1 MEFNVKLLRTVCAI
15 VLLGGV
21 ISGCASLVRPNYTQ
35 TLTEL
40 RSGAYSLDP
49 EHAYLNFKIEHLGLS
64 SIVGRFNMMAASL
77 DFDPDKP
84 ANLVLEGVVD
94 TASIDVNNASLENT
108 LRKAD
113 WLGSETYPEAV
124 FVSESVEPLEGNSF
138 VVNGLFTLRDISK
151 PIALQA
157 TFKGGADNILT
168 GKYTL
173 GFSATGSILRSDY
186 GIDAF
191 AALVADEVFIEI
203 HGEFQRSDGSG

>member
-1 MEFNVKLLRTVCAI
+1 MEFNLKPLQTVCAI
-15 VLLGGV
+15 VLLMGV

-49 EHAYLNFKIEHLGLS
+49 EHAYLNFRIEHLGLS
-64 SIVGRFNMMAASL
+64 TIVGRFNMMDASL
-77 DFDPDKP
+77 DFDPDELTDL
-84 ANLVLEGVVD
+84 ALEGVVD
-94 TASIDVNNASLENT
+94 IASIDVNNSSLENT
-108 LRKAD
+108 LRGSD

-124 FVSESVEPLEGNSF
+124 FVSESVEPLEDNSF
-138 VVNGLFTLRDISK
+138 IVNGLFTLRDVSK